1 MTTSLDLAFVD
12 LTHTGQ
18 GVQANNTPLSVGFIA
33 AAAKARFG
41 DSVSIRLFKY
51 PEALSDY
58 LATTTPDLIAFSNYM
73 WNENLHRFYASQ
85 IKTHSPD
92 TITVFGGPNYPI
104 DLDEQAEYLRGRTD
118 IDFYVDGEGETPF
131 VELLSALIDADMDAS
146 SFKATRVE
154 LDNIHYYDGDTFV
167 AGPLQA
173 RIKILDEAL
182 PSPYLTGLMD
192 EFLDETLSPIVQTS
206 RGCPYSCA
214 FCHDG
219 ISYMTKTKRFSQ
231 ERIDEELRYIAD
243 RSTVPTLTVADLN
256 WGMFPGDIDT
266 AKLLAGFREDRG
278 WPRFIASATAKN
290 QKKRVI
296 EMAEILGDAMHLG
309 ASIQSTD
316 EGVLKNI
323 KRSNIEISAIVQM
336 AQLAEGNSSTFTE
349 IILGLPGDTKE
360 KHVKSVT
367 DMLDTGIQD
376 IRTFQFILLPGTEGA
391 NNDSRDSYEYVTR
404 HRVLPRCFGEYTVYG
419 NPEPIAE
426 IHEICVANNTLSFDD
441 YLECRRLNLSL
452 SIFNNGNIFDDLF
465 NVAGALGIARSE
477 FIMRIHENAQAA
489 DGKIREIYEGFIED
503 ELKNLWDDKD
513 RLSDFV
519 HNPKNIHR
527 YLVGEYGSNQIFRF
541 RAEAIFLALDEV
553 VAVVSGTLKSLL
565 KERGVL
571 DADLSA
577 FIGDYERLFLAE
589 KSDLTDV
596 DKQIDISSRFDFRS
610 LESVK
615 YHRDPRT
622 LMTDDEVTFTIGHT
636 EYQKEVKRNYF
647 AGFGTDISGLTYFIH
662 RNPARLLYRE
672 IVAVE
677 SVAVLDNAKSGATPE
692 IVAAE

>member
-1 MTTSLDLAFVD
+1 M
-12 LTHTGQ
+12 
-18 GVQANNTPLSVGFIA
+18 
-33 AAAKARFG
+33 
-41 DSVSIRLFKY
+41 
-51 PEALSDY
+51 
-58 LATTTPDLIAFSNYM
+58 
-73 WNENLHRFYASQ
+73 
-85 IKTHSPD
+85 
-92 TITVFGGPNYPI
+92 FGGPNYPI
-104 DLDEQAEYLRGRTD
+104 DLDEQADYLCGRPE

-131 VELLSALIDADMDAS
+131 VELLFALIEVDLEADGLRAS
-146 SFKATRVE
+146 RVE

-167 AGPLQA
+167 TGPLRS
-173 RIKILDEAL
+173 RIKVLDDAL

-219 ISYMTKTKRFSQ
+219 IAYMSKTKRFSQ

-296 EMAEILGDAMHLG
+296 EMAEILGDSMHLG

-323 KRSNIEISAIVQM
+323 KRSNIEISAIIQM
-336 AQLAEGNSSTFTE
+336 AQMAEGNSSTFTE
-349 IILGLPGDTKE
+349 IILGLPGDTKD

-391 NNDSRDSYEYVTR
+391 NNESRENYEYITR
-404 HRVLPRCFGEYTVYG
+404 HRVLPRCFGEYSVYG
-419 NPEPIAE
+419 KTLPIAE
-426 IHEICVANNTLSFDD
+426 IHEICVGNNTLPFED

-465 NVAGALGIARSE
+465 NVAGALGIRRSD
-477 FIMRIHENAQAA
+477 FILRIHERAQAA
-489 DGKIREIYEGFIED
+489 DGKIREIYEAFIED
-503 ELKNLWDDKD
+503 ELKNLWDDKE
-513 RLSDFV
+513 RLSAFV
-519 HNPKNIHR
+519 HDPSNIQR
-527 YLVGEYGSNQIFRF
+527 YLLGEYGSNQIFRF

-553 VAVVSGTLKSLL
+553 VGVVSDTLRDML
-565 KERGVL
+565 RDQGAL
-571 DADLSA
+571 DADLEA

-596 DKQIDISSRFDFRS
+596 DKQIDIDSRFDFQS
-610 LESVK
+610 LEAAK

-622 LMTDDEVTFTIGHT
+622 LMTDEVVTFTIGHT

-677 SVAVLDNAKSGATPE
+677 SVAVLDDTARATPE